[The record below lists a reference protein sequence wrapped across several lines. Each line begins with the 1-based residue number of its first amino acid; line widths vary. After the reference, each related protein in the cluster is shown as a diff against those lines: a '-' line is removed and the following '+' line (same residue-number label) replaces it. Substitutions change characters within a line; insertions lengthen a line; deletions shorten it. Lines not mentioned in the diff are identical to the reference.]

1 MILKNLIQTHHWL
14 SVKLILLELYPG
26 QAGIIDEYEKV
37 YEKLKTME
45 PEPGG
50 MEIVLTEYNEED
62 LGESYTYVDVSGR
75 KTIPEPDI
83 ITNSYAL
90 EFTEWKEWLGME
102 LANET
107 VKNFSQL
114 EIIAHCLYEMTFVD
128 YDEEEIQKQFRQ
140 IKNTMEEYKSLSE
153 EEKKRNTI
161 SLEELKKRYKK

>member
-1 MILKNLIQTHHWL
+1 M
-14 SVKLILLELYPG
+14 G
-26 QAGIIDEYEKV
+26 
-37 YEKLKTME
+37 
-45 PEPGG
+45 
-50 MEIVLTEYNEED
+50 
-62 LGESYTYVDVSGR
+62 YVDVSGR

-128 YDEEEIQKQFRQ
+128 YDEEEIQKQFCQ